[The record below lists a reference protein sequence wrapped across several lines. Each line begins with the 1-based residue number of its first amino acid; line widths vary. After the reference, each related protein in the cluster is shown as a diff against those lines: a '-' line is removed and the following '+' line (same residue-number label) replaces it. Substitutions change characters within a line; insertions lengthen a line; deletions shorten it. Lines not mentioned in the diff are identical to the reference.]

1 MSEFLEI
8 LSPGGGATIQDLGRR
23 GWKRFG
29 VPVGGAM
36 DAESAKQANRLV
48 GNEESAAVLEFL
60 FTGARLKAL
69 QTAEIALTGAAVKSG
84 HLPWRN
90 FTVQAGEEI
99 VFEEM
104 RCGVW
109 TYLAVRGGFAAPRW
123 FGSASVYPRAGLGAA
138 LRAGMKLSRK
148 EVPPAKAIAGRFVPE
163 MILPHFEETPTI
175 GVFRGPEWDLFSAEA
190 QTLLRG
196 QAWTVSRQSDRTGYR
211 LEGAALPSPMAQ
223 ILSAPLSVG
232 TVQVPPGGQPI
243 VILRDGPT
251 VGGYPRLAILNA
263 DEVSRF
269 TQCAPGTQTRFKLIE

>member
-8 LSPGGGATIQDLGRR
+8 ISPGGGITIQDLGRP

-29 VPVGGAM
+29 VPAGGAM
-36 DAESAKQANRLV
+36 DLESARQANRLV
-48 GNEESAAVLEFL
+48 GNEDSAPVLEFL
-60 FTGARLKAL
+60 FTGARLKL
-69 QTAEIALTGAAVKSG
+69 REEAEIAITGAAVKSG
-84 HLPWRN
+84 HVPWRN
-90 FTVQAGEEI
+90 FTGKAGEEI

-109 TYLAVRGGFAAPRW
+109 SYLAVRGGFAAPRW
-123 FGSASVYPRAGLGAA
+123 FGSASVYPRAGLGTA
-138 LRAGMKLSRK
+138 LQKGMKLSRV
-148 EVPPAKAIAGRFVPE
+148 EVPEAKAIAGRFVPE
-163 MILPHFEETPTI
+163 MILPHFEESPTM
-175 GVFRGPEWDLFSAEA
+175 GVFKGPEWELFSAETQA
-190 QTLLRG
+190 VFLE

-211 LEGAALPSPMAQ
+211 LEGTPLPSHTTQ

-269 TQCAPGTQTRFKLIE
+269 TQCAPGTQTRFRLIE